1 MAEELG
7 KIEKPRAEDFQKGR
21 KLFFI
26 PLIYRSEEPPEEYL
40 DKFNRYWEQV
50 ENQINE
56 LESKL
61 GKVSVIYHEM
71 IAVAG
76 AEGIESIKELNE
88 KSHKIVQNSTG
99 KGAQLEAIEEND
111 LLTEFMDWNRCLII
125 GLQNQKV
132 FNKIYEAFLEV
143 SKKRNEHIAGKI
155 NETLKTDQIGILLI
169 REGHQI
175 QFPQDIQVFYV
186 APPALDDIKRWLRER
201 NSKPDEAD

>member
-88 KSHKIVQNSTG
+88 KSHKIVQINFHLRRRRGFSRIKNFYKSWQT
-99 KGAQLEAIEEND
+99 LSNLHFRNTCEVESS
-111 LLTEFMDWNRCLII
+111 
-125 GLQNQKV
+125 QNH
-132 FNKIYEAFLEV
+132 LC
-143 SKKRNEHIAGKI
+143 
-155 NETLKTDQIGILLI
+155 
-169 REGHQI
+169 
-175 QFPQDIQVFYV
+175 
-186 APPALDDIKRWLRER
+186 
-201 NSKPDEAD
+201 